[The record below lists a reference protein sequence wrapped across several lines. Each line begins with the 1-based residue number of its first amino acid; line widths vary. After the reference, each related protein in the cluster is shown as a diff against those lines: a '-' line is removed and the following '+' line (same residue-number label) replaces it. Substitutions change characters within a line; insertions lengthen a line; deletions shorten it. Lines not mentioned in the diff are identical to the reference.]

1 MGWLNQNSMLRLL
14 LLLGLFLG
22 LPFILH
28 ITSGYF
34 APLTVKGNMIA
45 LLLWVFPLIT
55 VMLAIWDGIKTG
67 FNPLWI
73 IAPFVFFLAPMYL
86 FYNDSALIY
95 GGLYAALGLL
105 GTSIGTFFAKRSP
118 HKGAR

>member
-28 ITSGYF
+28 LTSGYF
-34 APLTVKGNMIA
+34 DPLTVKGNMIA
-45 LLLWVFPLIT
+45 LLLWVFPLVT
-55 VMLAIWDGIKTG
+55 LVLAIWDGLKTG

-73 IAPFVFFLAPMYL
+73 AAPFLFFLAPMYL

-95 GGLYAALGLL
+95 GVLYAALGLL
-105 GTSIGTFFAKRSP
+105 GTTIGTFSTKSS
-118 HKGAR
+118 ARKENR